1 MKIYYYLI
9 LFLFLFTGCEL
20 QRPPKLTTTEVTNIT
35 PNSATS
41 GGNIISDGN
50 KDIFVEGVCWSTNK
64 TPTIEQN
71 RTLDNYGVGSFTST
85 IIGLT
90 PNTVYYVRAYAINDI
105 GIGYGNE
112 VTFSTNNVSVPT
124 LTTNEISYITHTTAV
139 SGGNI
144 TSDGGLP
151 VTQRGVCW
159 NLQPNPTISYFYTDD
174 GSGPGSY
181 TSNIINLVGNTLYY
195 VRAYAKNAAGVSYG
209 QEISFL
215 TSPILANITTNS
227 AIAIS
232 TSTAAVNSSI
242 INNGGS
248 PIIESGVCWNTQ
260 INPNILNNKIINT
273 QTTENFT
280 SIITGLIENT
290 LYYVRA
296 YAINNV
302 GITYGENLDFIT
314 DPLIVKDID
323 ENIYNVIRIGSQL
336 WIKENLKTTHFY
348 DGTIIPLVT
357 DNTNWQNLVTSGYCL
372 YDNNESNKNIY
383 GNLYNWYTVFNDR
396 LCPVGWHVPTENEY
410 LILESFLDDAPIT
423 GGKLK
428 EMGTLHWLSPN
439 TGATNEFNFTAL
451 PGGVRNINGEFKD
464 INNKGFWW
472 AFTDQSDLDA
482 WERRLEYNSE
492 KIFRD
497 FTNKKIGKSVR
508 CIKN

>member
-1 MKIYYYLI
+1 MKIHYLI
-9 LFLFLFTGCEL
+9 VFLFIFTQCEL
-20 QRPPKLTTTEVTNIT
+20 QRPPKLTTSEVTNIT
-35 PNSATS
+35 PNTATS
-41 GGNIISDGN
+41 GGSIISDGN
-50 KDIFVEGVCWSTNK
+50 KDIFIEGVCWSTNK
-64 TPTIEQN
+64 SPTIEQN
-71 RTLDNYGVGSFTST
+71 RTLDDYGVGSFTST

-90 PNTVYYVRAYAINDI
+90 PNTVYHVRAYAINDI
-105 GIGYGNE
+105 GVGYGNE
-112 VTFSTNNVSVPT
+112 VTFSTNNVSVAT
-124 LTTNEISYITHTTAV
+124 LTTNPISYITHTTAV

-151 VTQRGVCW
+151 ITQRGVCW
-159 NLQPNPTISYFYTDD
+159 NLHPNPTLSYFYTND
-174 GSGPGSY
+174 GTGPGSF

-195 VRAYAKNAAGVSYG
+195 VRAYAKNATGISYG

-215 TSPILANITTNS
+215 TSPVLANITTNS

-232 TSTAAVNSSI
+232 ASTAVVNSSI

-260 INPNILNNKIINT
+260 INPDILNNKIINT

-290 LYYVRA
+290 SYYARA

-302 GITYGENLDFIT
+302 GITYGENIDFTT
-314 DPLIVKDID
+314 DPLTVKDID

-348 DGTIIPLVT
+348 DGTIIPLIT
-357 DNTNWQNLVTSGYCL
+357 DNTNWQNLVTSGYCS
-372 YDNNESNKNIY
+372 YNNDENNKNIY

-396 LCPVGWHVPTENEY
+396 LCPIGWHVPTENEY
-410 LILESFLDDAPIT
+410 LILESFIDDALIA

-428 EMGTLHWLSPN
+428 EAGTVHWTSPN
-439 TGATNEFNFTAL
+439 TGATNESNFTAL
-451 PGGVRNINGEFKD
+451 PGGMRNVNGEFKD

-472 AFTDQSDLDA
+472 AFTYQSDLDA

-497 FTNKKIGKSVR
+497 FTSKKIGKSVR